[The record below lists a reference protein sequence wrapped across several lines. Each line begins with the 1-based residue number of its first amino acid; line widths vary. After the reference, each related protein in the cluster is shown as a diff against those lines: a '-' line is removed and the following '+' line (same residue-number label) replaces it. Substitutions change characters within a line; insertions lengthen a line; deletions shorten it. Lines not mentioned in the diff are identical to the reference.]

1 MRALLPAQDFRSQ
14 ELSSWSSRMYLDGAQ
29 VIREASRSDHDGLL
43 PNFHYPSLWHGRCC
57 SLFLEMPY
65 HLPAGCFRSQ
75 AMSGWHLDKNEQRH
89 DLGFSAPQYP
99 HLATKAMIR
108 VTAFSTPAGLKW
120 WTQKEDN
127 GESPFLEWRE
137 LHLLLPP
144 DSPQSVE
151 TVSLVL
157 QGNMILVHHWLPT
170 PSAPSTGLVTV

>member
-1 MRALLPAQDFRSQ
+1 MVLKSSERHLEVTVMACYLISTTHPSDMAGVLQFVLGNAIPPPSSQ
-14 ELSSWSSRMYLDGAQ
+14 QR
-29 VIREASRSDHDGLL
+29 
-43 PNFHYPSLWHGRCC
+43 
-57 SLFLEMPY
+57 
-65 HLPAGCFRSQ
+65 AGCFRSQ

-89 DLGFSAPQYP
+89 DLGFSVPQCP